1 MGMKVNTTR
10 FGTLDVPEDQV
21 ITLVDGLLGFAE
33 STRFTLI
40 ADEVGEPFK
49 WIQCLDQPSLAFVV
63 IDPGPVLSEYH
74 FSVKKDQIKAIETDQ
89 VEDLQVYV
97 IVTMAADILDVTVN
111 LQGPIVVNKK
121 NRLGVQLV
129 LSDPKFNTRHALFT
143 NQPENEVEFT
153 EAIKQENRVASLRV
167 AIAG

>member
-1 MGMKVNTTR
+1 
-10 FGTLDVPEDQV
+10 
-21 ITLVDGLLGFAE
+21 
-33 STRFTLI
+33 
-40 ADEVGEPFK
+40 
-49 WIQCLDQPSLAFVV
+49 
-63 IDPGPVLSEYH
+63 
-74 FSVKKDQIKAIETDQ
+74 
-89 VEDLQVYV
+89 
-97 IVTMAADILDVTVN
+97 TMAADILDVTVN

-129 LSDPKFNTRHALFT
+129 LSDPKFNTRHSLFT